1 MILIKN
7 KKTFEIIKIII
18 QLSIEGM
25 KATIIDNNNI
35 EKNVSILVMN
45 KKLLLDLKGI
55 FKPVNIVVKKDSTV
69 NKNINTNEICICG
82 SEIQ

>member
-18 QLSIEGM
+18 QLLIEEI
-25 KATIIDNNNI
+25 KAAIINNNNI

-55 FKPVNIVVKKDSTV
+55 FKPVKIVVKKDSTD
-69 NKNINTNEICICG
+69 NKNINTNEICI
-82 SEIQ
+82 

>member
-25 KATIIDNNNI
+25 KATIISNNNI

-55 FKPVNIVVKKDSTV
+55 FKPVNIVVKKDSTD

>member
-7 KKTFEIIKIII
+7 KNTFEIIKIII
-18 QLSIEGM
+18 QLSIEGI
-25 KATIIDNNNI
+25 KTAIIINNSI
-35 EKNVSILVMN
+35 EKNVSIFVIN

-55 FKPVNIVVKKDSTV
+55 FKPFKIVIKKDSV
-69 NKNINTNEICICG
+69 DNKNINTNEICICG

>member
-18 QLSIEGM
+18 QWLIEEI
-25 KATIIDNNNI
+25 KAAIINNNNI

-55 FKPVNIVVKKDSTV
+55 FKPVKIVVKKDSTD
-69 NKNINTNEICICG
+69 NKNINNNEICIWG